1 MHSTRNV
8 TEDLIWVGGN
18 NRRLSLFEGV
28 YKVPYGVSYNSY
40 LMLDEKTVLFDTA
53 DSSIAGIFFENVEYA
68 LSGRSLDY
76 LVVQHMEPDHAALI
90 EELIRRYPNV
100 TMVTNSKVVN
110 MIKQFFDFDID
121 SRVKLVAEG
130 DELTTGKHCLT
141 FLMAP
146 LVHWPEVM
154 VTYDKTDKIL
164 FSADAFGCFGAL
176 NGALFAD
183 EVDFYRD
190 YLDEARRYYTNIVGK
205 YGFQVQAL
213 LKKASALDISM
224 ICPLHG
230 FVWRKDF
237 AKYIDKYDKWSK
249 YEPEKSGV
257 VIAYGSIYG
266 NTENAAEILACR
278 LNELGIRTKMFD
290 VSMVP
295 ASEIIAAIFE
305 YSHFVLASATYNSG
319 MFVNMENLIHD
330 LTAHNIQNRTV
341 ALMENGTWSATTVKL
356 SKEFLSKCKNLNI
369 LEETV
374 SIKSSLKTSQLDDI
388 EKMASAIKESME
400 WRIWGEA

>member
-40 LMLDEKTVLFDTA
+40 LLLDEKTVLFDTA
-53 DSSIAGIFFENVEYA
+53 DASISGIFFENVEYA
-68 LSGRSLDY
+68 LAGRALDY

-90 EELIRRYPNV
+90 ADLIRRYPEV
-100 TMVTNSKVVN
+100 VIVTNSKVVG
-110 MIKQFFDFDID
+110 MMKQFFDFDID
-121 SRVKLVAEG
+121 SKVKLVAEG
-130 DELTTGKHCLT
+130 DELVTGKHCFT
-141 FLMAP
+141 FVMAP

-190 YLDEARRYYTNIVGK
+190 YMDEARRYYTNIVGK
-205 YGFQVQAL
+205 YGPQVQAL
-213 LKKASALDISM
+213 LKKASALDIAM

-237 AKYIDKYDKWSK
+237 AEYIDKYDKWSK
-249 YEPEKSGV
+249 YEPEKTGV

-266 NTENAAEILACR
+266 NTENAAEILSCR

-319 MFVNMENLIHD
+319 MFVNMENLVHD
-330 LTAHNIQNRTV
+330 LAAHNIQNRTV
-341 ALMENGTWSATTVKL
+341 ALMENGTWAATTVKL
-356 SKEFLSKCKNLNI
+356 AKEFLSKCRNLSI

-374 SIKSSLKTSQLDDI
+374 SIKSSVKAAQRDDI
-388 EKMASAIKESME
+388 EKMAKAIKASMQSVTD
-400 WRIWGEA
+400 